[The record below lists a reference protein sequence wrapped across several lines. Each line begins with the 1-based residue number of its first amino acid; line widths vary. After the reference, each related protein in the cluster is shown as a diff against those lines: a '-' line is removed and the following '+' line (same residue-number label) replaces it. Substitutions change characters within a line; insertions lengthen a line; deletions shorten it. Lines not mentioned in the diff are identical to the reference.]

1 MEDRYRGTD
10 IYKQTTEAPINKG
23 TGRGMTDYTDGRTDE
38 RTNRWKYG
46 PKEGL
51 KDKVRIGE

>member
-51 KDKVRIGE
+51 KDKSVGE